1 MKQGFDFQRHLDSS
15 EEMSIVYI
23 DKPEGITTHQSETND
38 WGIVEFIA
46 QKTGQPLYVIH
57 RLDKET
63 SGILLA
69 ATNPETARI
78 ISEKFQKNEI
88 KKKYLFLTDRSVK
101 DEYYKCTSHIE
112 KNKNSFISHNDKPV
126 NAETEFKLL
135 WKAGNLSLWNALPKT
150 GKSHQIRLHAE
161 ALGIPILG
169 DHVHNGTP
177 WMRMCL
183 HADQITVDE
192 TFSSLPPWWS
202 LKDNSEI
209 IANSISKSA
218 NQLLPLLKNSH
229 EKRCRLKINEN
240 SCYRMS
246 HTESKDFTIDLYG
259 DTAWVNWYN
268 EFAPN
273 QQQLEIFSSFFRS
286 INKSLFIR
294 HMVDRGKNPN
304 TDTSWSFGSITPS
317 WIARENN
324 LQYELRTQ
332 QGLSAGLFLD
342 QKSNRKWVALQSQ
355 GLKVLNL
362 FSYTCGFSVAAAA
375 NGAKEVCSV
384 DASQNFLDW
393 GKKNFVI
400 NNLDPARYEFWSQ
413 DCLLFLK
420 GALKRGRKFD
430 LIIVDPPSFGRS
442 KDALF
447 RLEKDW
453 QDLLGLCLQLLEKK
467 GRILFTTNFE
477 KWSFEDF
484 LKKMDPWAKQNKL
497 VTCLA
502 PAPELDYELSSKH
515 RLLKS
520 VIFERS

>member
-1 MKQGFDFQRHLDSS
+1 MD
-15 EEMSIVYI
+15 IVYI

-46 QKTGQPLYVIH
+46 QKYQQPLYVIH

-69 ATNPETARI
+69 AKNPETARI
-78 ISEKFQKNEI
+78 ISDKFQKNQV
-88 KKKYLFLTDRSVK
+88 KKSYFFLTDRSVK
-101 DEYYKCTSHIE
+101 EDQYKYISHIE
-112 KNKNSFISHNDKPV
+112 KNKNSFISHNDKPA

-135 WKAGNLSLWNALPKT
+135 WKNRYLSLWQALPKT

-169 DHVHNGTP
+169 DNVHNGTP
-177 WMRMCL
+177 WVRMCL
-183 HADQITVDE
+183 HAEQITIEE
-192 TFSSLPPWWS
+192 TFSSQPPWWS
-202 LKDNSEI
+202 LKENEAIVFGS
-209 IANSISKSA
+209 IANSA
-218 NQLLPLLKNSH
+218 NQLLPILKTAY

-240 SCYRMS
+240 SCYRLS
-246 HTESKDFTIDLYG
+246 HTESKDFTIDIYG
-259 DTAWVNWYN
+259 NTAWVNWYN
-268 EFAPN
+268 ESAPN
-273 QQQLEIFSSFFRS
+273 SQHLEIFSSFFKS

-304 TDTSWSFGSITPS
+304 TDTSWGFGDINPVWQAS
-317 WIARENN
+317 ENN
-324 LQYELRTQ
+324 MQYELRTQ

-342 QKSNRKWVALQSQ
+342 QKNNRKWVSSQSQ

-362 FSYTCGFSVAAAA
+362 FAYTCGFSLAAAIG
-375 NGAKEVCSV
+375 GAKEVCSV
-384 DASQNFLDW
+384 DASQNFLEW

-400 NNLDPARYEFWSQ
+400 NNLDPAKYEFWSQ

-420 GALKRGRKFD
+420 GTQKRGRKFD

-453 QDLLGLCLQLLEKK
+453 QSLLDQCLHCLSNK

-477 KWSFEDF
+477 KWTFEDF
-484 LKKMDPWAKQNKL
+484 LKKMNLWAKQNKL
-497 VTCLA
+497 LLQAA
-502 PAPELDYELSSKH
+502 PVPELDYELSSKH

-520 VIFERS
+520 ALFERVL